1 MARAYSPEARP
12 LSNATLARMQA
23 AFDVSQFC
31 RQDLRFGTRAD
42 RGFRATSAWPAWHRS
57 C

>member
-1 MARAYSPEARP
+1 MARAYSLEARP

-31 RQDLRFGTRAD
+31 RQDVRFGTRSNPWFS
-42 RGFRATSAWPAWHRS
+42 REIRS
-57 C
+57 QLLAPFL